1 MEASHQ
7 NEFGVPKKNLAQAR
21 STRISRETRVKTNE
35 HAARQIAYPHD
46 MRCPFVGWAQG
57 CEATEM
63 DHNHEI
69 NSVVSKNNHLY
80 LGGEVCL
87 IFRYF
92 KAFSDEPQY
101 TRLFIQ

>member
-1 MEASHQ
+1 
-7 NEFGVPKKNLAQAR
+7 
-21 STRISRETRVKTNE
+21 
-35 HAARQIAYPHD
+35 
-46 MRCPFVGWAQG
+46 
-57 CEATEM
+57 M

-69 NSVVSKNNHLY
+69 NSVVSKSNHLH